1 MLKMRLAHLI
11 LAHNNP
17 LQLERLVKRL
27 NHRDADVY
35 IHLDAKADITEYNRI
50 KDLPGAFFIKKRVN
64 VAWGEYSVIQATL
77 NGFEEILATGQTY
90 THINLLSGHDYP
102 LQSNEQIHNFFFGN
116 TGRTFMWYELIFDDW
131 IHGQARMNNYYF
143 GEYGFPGRHHLA
155 NLANKILPKRK
166 LPNNLTAY
174 GRAQW
179 LTITPE
185 SAAYVIRYI
194 KDNPAVERYFKM
206 TWAVDE
212 VFFQTILCN
221 SPLRATV
228 VNDFL
233 RYVVLQPDFR
243 PATLTIAEAAA
254 LTSSGKFY
262 ARKFDSSVDSK
273 IFDYLDENCCK

>member
-1 MLKMRLAHLI
+1 MKLAHLI

-27 NHRDADVY
+27 NHADADVY
-35 IHLDAKADITEYNRI
+35 IHLDAKADVASYDHI
-50 KDLPGAFFIKKRVN
+50 KGLPGTFFVTKRVN

-77 NGFEEILATGQTY
+77 NGLAEILANGKTY
-90 THINLLSGHDYP
+90 THINLLSGNDYP
-102 LQSNEQIHNFFFGN
+102 LKNNEDIHNFFFAN
-116 TGRTFMWYELIFDDW
+116 TGKTFMWYELIYDDW
-131 IHGQARMNNYYF
+131 VHGQARMNNYYF

-155 NLANKILPKRK
+155 SLANKILSKRK
-166 LPNNLTAY
+166 LPGNLTAY

-185 SAAYVIRYI
+185 SAEYVIRYI
-194 KDNPAVERYFKM
+194 KDNPAVERFFKM

-221 SPLRATV
+221 SPLRETL

-243 PATLTIAEAAA
+243 PATLTMADADA
-254 LTSSGKFY
+254 LISSGKFY
-262 ARKFDSSVDSK
+262 ARKFDINVDSK
-273 IFDYLDENCCK
+273 IFDYLDSKTHIKK